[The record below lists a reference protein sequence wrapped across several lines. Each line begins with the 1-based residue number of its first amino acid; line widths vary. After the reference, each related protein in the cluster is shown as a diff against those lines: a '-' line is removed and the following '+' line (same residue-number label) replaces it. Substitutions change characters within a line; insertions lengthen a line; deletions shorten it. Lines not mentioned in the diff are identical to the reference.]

1 VTCLLCGATGD
12 VRTALVAWRQ
22 PLAGR
27 RFEAVPRCA
36 DHDGCRRR
44 VAEQGEDWPLVET
57 GKRPEVAEATA

>member
-12 VRTALVAWRQ
+12 VRVALVAWRQ

-27 RFEAVPRCA
+27 RFEAVPRCM
-36 DHDGCRRR
+36 DHAGCHRR

-57 GKRPEVAEATA
+57 GKWSEVATA